1 METLPKNEQ
10 ERNAAPQAAATHESN
25 YDPFKLAAKRVTRM
39 SMLTGMVVTSAV
51 FGAACSGN
59 MTPAVMGATGGNSQT
74 NAQGS
79 GYSDIDIVN
88 FALNLEY
95 LEAEFYNVA
104 VNGKTIEQMGIP
116 INGTYANCVQGAT
129 TGGSQ
134 VSISDHTEL
143 GVSTQIAADELHH
156 VVFLRSVLGSSAV
169 AKPAINLNALGIGFA
184 NAMQFLVL
192 ARAFEDTGVS
202 AYSGAAPLIQSNEI
216 LSAAARILAT
226 EAQHTG
232 SIRTMVASMNIP
244 TNPPGP
250 LDSLDSLP
258 PPSGTQY
265 FDVDSNGLSKARTFA
280 QVKAIVAPF
289 FPNGL
294 NGNIH

>member
-1 METLPKNEQ
+1 
-10 ERNAAPQAAATHESN
+10 
-25 YDPFKLAAKRVTRM
+25 M
-39 SMLTGMVVTSAV
+39 SMLTGMIMSSAV
-51 FGAACSGN
+51 LGAACSSSL
-59 MTPAVMGATGGNSQT
+59 TPAVLGAGGDLAGS
-74 NAQGS
+74 AGS
-79 GYSDIDIVN
+79 GGGSFSDVDIVN

-104 VNGKTIEQMGIP
+104 VNGKTIEQMGVP
-116 INGTYANCVQGAT
+116 ISGTYGGCVQGPT
-129 TGGSQ
+129 TGGKQ
-134 VSISDHTEL
+134 VSIGDHTEL
-143 GVSTQIAADELHH
+143 GVATQIATDELHH
-156 VVFLRSVLGSSAV
+156 VLFLRSVLGNSAV

-184 NAMQFLVL
+184 DSAQFLVL

-202 AYSGAAPLIQSNEI
+202 AYGGAAPLIKSNEI
-216 LSAAARILAT
+216 LAAAARILAT

-244 TNPPGP
+244 TTPPGP

-265 FDVDSNGLSKARTFA
+265 FDVDSNGLSQVRTFA
-280 QVKAIVAPF
+280 QVKAIVSPF